1 MVKILTKTNEPTKQ
15 QLFILKK
22 KVIMTSHSFRRKYR
36 YNSFSNQFSYKKN
49 IYKLR
54 SFCFFL
60 SVFSFLSMGKPQHN
74 RRRGKVSF
82 VNSCIPFPSASQTFR
97 DQSGESTRAGD
108 FFLQNQPL
116 KMFYK
121 KGIFRNFV
129 KLRRKHLCWSFFLI
143 KSKTPTQTFSC
154 EIYEPFKNTYFEE
167 HL

>member
-1 MVKILTKTNEPTKQ
+1 MN
-15 QLFILKK
+15 
-22 KVIMTSHSFRRKYR
+22 
-36 YNSFSNQFSYKKN
+36 
-49 IYKLR
+49 KLR

-60 SVFSFLSMGKPQHN
+60 SVFSFLSMGKPQHS

-129 KLRRKHLCWSFFLI
+129 KLRRKHLRWSFFLI

-154 EIYEPFKNTYFEE
+154 EIYELFKNTYFEE
-167 HL
+167 HLRTTASTFNPFHITALFLYPLKISKTLRF